1 MVPIQQPELL
11 CSTQPGVACPS
22 NSRCRWHRSY
32 ADRRTL
38 NVVVGRSLFV
48 QLVENPN
55 LVTRLAQ
62 FLAKN
67 QKPVALVWVTRRDKQ
82 NGIGE
87 SLRALEV
94 PNCDPRARQRLL
106 RFPRFTGTLTQICRF
121 LDLPRT
127 VLFFEAILD
136 IRRKRFHFTQ

>member
-1 MVPIQQPELL
+1 MGLEFPPRGLTEEL
-11 CSTQPGVACPS
+11 
-22 NSRCRWHRSY
+22 

-38 NVVVGRSLFV
+38 NVVVGCSVFV

-67 QKPVALVWVTRRDKQ
+67 QEPVALVWVSRRDKQ

-121 LDLPRT
+121 LKLPRAKIPLQT
-127 VLFFEAILD
+127 VLDFRGQI
-136 IRRKRFHFTQ
+136 T

>member
-1 MVPIQQPELL
+1 MGLEFPPRGLTEEL
-11 CSTQPGVACPS
+11 
-22 NSRCRWHRSY
+22 

-38 NVVVGRSLFV
+38 NVVVGRSLVV

-67 QKPVALVWVTRRDKQ
+67 QEPVTLVCVTCRDKQ

-87 SLRALEV
+87 CSRSRSAQLRSPGTPAASQV
-94 PNCDPRARQRLL
+94 P
-106 RFPRFTGTLTQICRF
+106 CRF
-121 LDLPRT
+121 G
-127 VLFFEAILD
+127 
-136 IRRKRFHFTQ
+136 KRA